1 MEIKEAIKRIEE
13 HKQIHFAKKYPRAI
27 KITEALDM
35 AIEKLNLLAEYED
48 TGLTPQEIEQMKAR
62 MPLHQWAGESPEKMS
77 IFGISVKK
85 IMELVEAEKQ
95 DRLLVLPCKE
105 GTTIYQTCYK
115 CICTLGHTYLHNTC
129 HSPIECRKCKSVKI
143 ERWIRETTFSLSM
156 LDRIGADFFI
166 NREDAEA
173 TLKDI

>member
-13 HKQIHFAKKYPRAI
+13 HKQIHFTKEYPRAI

-48 TGLTPQEIEQMKAR
+48 TGLTPQEI
-62 MPLHQWAGESPEKMS
+62 
-77 IFGISVKK
+77 I
-85 IMELVEAEKQ
+85 ELAEAEKQ
-95 DRLLVLPCKE
+95 GRLLVLPCKE

-115 CICTLGHTYLHNTC
+115 CTCTLGHTYLHNTC